1 MGRFSLRMKPYSL
14 FFVLLSLTLSGC
26 AYNLVGV
33 DSAYN
38 EVIQG
43 TLSVN
48 PITGRAQ
55 VDAQALVSRVR
66 CAGPASVN
74 NSLRTMLVAEQTSG
88 GVLLCENGRI
98 VNVSYATT
106 ERGNIGVGK
115 DQYGN
120 EFSFSFGMSN
130 EEATAK
136 VSEYLQKAASRPA
149 PVKSK

>member
-1 MGRFSLRMKPYSL
+1 MKPSRL
-14 FFVLLSLTLSGC
+14 FLGVLSLALSGC

-38 EVIQG
+38 EVFQG
-43 TLSVN
+43 TLAVN

-55 VDAQALVSRVR
+55 VDAQALLSKVR
-66 CAGPASVN
+66 CGGPASVN
-74 NSLRTMLVAEQTSG
+74 NSLRTVVVGEQTSG

-98 VNVSYATT
+98 VNVSYART

-136 VSEYLQKAASRPA
+136 VSEYLQNAASRSA
-149 PVKSK
+149 PVKTK